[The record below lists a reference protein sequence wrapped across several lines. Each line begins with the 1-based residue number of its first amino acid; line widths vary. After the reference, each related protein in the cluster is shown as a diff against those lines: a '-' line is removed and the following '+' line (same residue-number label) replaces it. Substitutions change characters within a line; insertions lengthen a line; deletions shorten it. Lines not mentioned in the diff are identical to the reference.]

1 MGASGK
7 MLMFHRNHWWYTE
20 DGGHNFQLGNLPGG
34 GGAFDYIR
42 QAGSRS
48 EPVGTVFGIL
58 DAPAP
63 TLGESDDESDDHSDD
78 YHSDDDDKVTICLCY
93 GTSVGLRQLRGIQSQ
108 TVSQN
113 ETYCSVAGGASV
125 QPNG

>member
-20 DGGHNFQLGNLPGG
+20 DGGHNFKIGNLPGG
-34 GGAFDYIR
+34 GGAFDYVR

-48 EPVGTVFGIL
+48 EPAGTVFGIM

-63 TLGESDDESDDHSDD
+63 TLGKSDDEADDHSDD
-78 YHSDDDDKVTICLCY
+78 DHSDDDKVNMCLC
-93 GTSVGLRQLRGIQSQ
+93 
-108 TVSQN
+108 
-113 ETYCSVAGGASV
+113 CA
-125 QPNG
+125 